1 MHGLGTWLRVG
12 GDPGVAV
19 AAFLSFLG
27 RVQLSDA
34 GLSVSAARGKRR
46 QQVFYYFNK
55 IDLSLNL
62 ILPKYVFQFYNLI
75 EFEICLTNF
84 KSELLSFSRVGTR
97 VSGVCIGPGGMGGGG
112 CAGVIAAMGRKFLAA
127 FQIDHIFFVF

>member
-1 MHGLGTWLRVG
+1 M
-12 GDPGVAV
+12 AV

-34 GLSVSAARGKRR
+34 GLSVSAASEKRR

-62 ILPKYVFQFYNLI
+62 ILPKYNFQFYNLI
-75 EFEICLTNF
+75 EFEICLTI
-84 KSELLSFSRVGTR
+84 LRVGCCLSRGWAYRCTGFVLVPEMR
-97 VSGVCIGPGGMGGGG
+97 G
-112 CAGVIAAMGRKFLAA
+112 AAVAL
-127 FQIDHIFFVF
+127 V